1 MMIRAKPEVKYKLI
15 QEMTSRDNNLLN
27 ITWLCEIAGV
37 SRFLT
42 LITTVDTPRA
52 SVAFT

>member
-27 ITWLCEIAGV
+27 ITWLCDAIILKKRE
-37 SRFLT
+37 
-42 LITTVDTPRA
+42 PRRIR
-52 SVAFT
+52 